1 METLKLT
8 FNDLKSQ
15 GIVCIR
21 SCMSE
26 NRIADIRKYRAQLT
40 QAKAMNFPVREL
52 EAELKRAE
60 KELYDIE
67 KGEFSIERE
76 AIEGFAYYNDAEY
89 RRVVR
94 VSEEQISFEPNRN
107 SVEQGSCTPDEWLRW
122 VRTATKIANEGE
134 KRNVKIPNIEAM
146 MKRAEIE
153 HDIVKKELVDK
164 GVAKDRKH
172 IQ

>member
-1 METLKLT
+1 METLT

-76 AIEGFAYYNDAEY
+76 AIEGFAYSNDAEY

-107 SVEQGSCTPDEWLRW
+107 SVEQESCTPDEWLRW

-172 IQ
+172 VQ